1 MTETRYVIDLGTG
14 MNISFVNY

>member
-14 MNISFVNY
+14 MNLSFVNY